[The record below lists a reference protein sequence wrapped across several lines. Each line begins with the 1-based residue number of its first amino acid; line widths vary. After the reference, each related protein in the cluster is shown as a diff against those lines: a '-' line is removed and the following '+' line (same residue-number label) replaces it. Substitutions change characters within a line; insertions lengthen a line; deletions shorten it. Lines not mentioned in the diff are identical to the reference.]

1 MELAEIAGV
10 VFADEENTPMLV
22 VLGIEAASQVGVTK
36 ATQVGETG
44 NARDRTGD
52 ARGLIR

>member
-1 MELAEIAGV
+1 MAEIARV

-22 VLGIEAASQVGVTK
+22 VLGIEAAGQVGVTK

-44 NARDRTGD
+44 NARDGTGD
-52 ARGLIR
+52 PRGLIR